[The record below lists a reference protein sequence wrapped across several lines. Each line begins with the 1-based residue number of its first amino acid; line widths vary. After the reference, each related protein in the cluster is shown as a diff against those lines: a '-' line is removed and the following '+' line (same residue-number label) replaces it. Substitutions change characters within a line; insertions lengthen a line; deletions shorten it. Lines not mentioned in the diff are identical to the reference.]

1 MSVETLDPRELASIS
16 DKLERMFNTDQEA
29 RTNNVPE
36 VTLKTDQENT
46 QRLKEII
53 DRIGWPTKSKVGENS
68 AHYAWL
74 LAQHADQDLEFQKKC
89 LELMKQEQKE
99 EVQQEDV
106 ASLEDRTLVAEKK
119 PQRYGTQCSIE
130 NGILY
135 LPKKTPTEI
144 FEPENLDKRRAE
156 MGMEP
161 FAEHEEAMRKMYE
174 EWLNDRNTPTA
185 K

>member
-1 MSVETLDPRELASIS
+1 MTVETLDPRELASIS
-16 DKLERMFNTDQEA
+16 DELKKMFNTDQEA

-36 VTLKTDQENT
+36 VTIKIDQENT

-74 LAQHADQDLEFQKKC
+74 LVQHADQDLEFQKKC

-99 EVQQEDV
+99 ELEQEDI
-106 ASLEDRTLVAEKK
+106 AYLEDRILVAENK
-119 PQRYGTQCSIE
+119 QQLYGTQWYVDE
-130 NGILY
+130 TTGEYN
-135 LPKKTPTEI
+135 PEEI
-144 FEPENLDKRRAE
+144 VEPDKLDERRAE

-161 FAEHEEAMRKMYE
+161 FAVYEKDMRKMYE
-174 EWLNDRNTPTA
+174 EWQKNKNTPTA